1 MIENVYLQTARK
13 RATMIN
19 FLHMPKKCCLLLA
32 VEQVSRAAFFLC
44 STLAVTSSSSSRV
57 ESSARLWDEAKPQ
70 VFINFCRSYT

>member
-19 FLHMPKKCCLLLA
+19 FLHMPKKRCLLLA

-44 STLAVTSSSSSRV
+44 STLAVTSVTPSSSSSRV
-57 ESSARLWDEAKPQ
+57 KSSARLRYEAKSQ
-70 VFINFCRSYT
+70 VL